1 MQILREEKIGEIRAS
16 AFKSPASLNS
26 FPAKPAKSLI
36 KNENIA
42 WLICFG
48 IVSFLTGML
57 KFLKVGVTMDTVTSV
72 FFYISL
78 IGVFYFLYKLFSAP
92 KNNHRENTGPFHS
105 LN

>member
-1 MQILREEKIGEIRAS
+1 MQILREEKTGEIRAS
-16 AFKSPASLNS
+16 AFKSPASPIS
-26 FPAKPAKSLI
+26 FQAKPGKSLI
-36 KNENIA
+36 KNENIS

-72 FFYISL
+72 FFYTSL
-78 IGVFYFLYKLFSAP
+78 IGVVYFIYKLFATP
-92 KNNHRENTGPFHS
+92 KISPRENTGSFHS

>member
-1 MQILREEKIGEIRAS
+1 MQILREEKTSETHAS

-26 FPAKPAKSLI
+26 FPSKPAKSLI

-92 KNNHRENTGPFHS
+92 KRNHRENTGPFHS

>member
-1 MQILREEKIGEIRAS
+1 MQILREEKTGEIGVS

-26 FPAKPAKSLI
+26 LPAKPSKSSI
-36 KNENIA
+36 RNENIS

-48 IVSFLTGML
+48 IVSILTGML

-78 IGVFYFLYKLFSAP
+78 LGVFYFFYKLLSAP
-92 KNNHRENTGPFHS
+92 KISSRENTGSFHG